1 MKTVL
6 LLLLIV
12 LSSCASL
19 KVKPKQRTYVDDLK
33 QGNQLYAVKDNPYFY
48 FMIDSVGGKHLVK
61 THMMNSQRVIWT
73 ERLTRY

>member
-1 MKTVL
+1 MKKL
-6 LLLLIV
+6 LMLALVI

-19 KVKPKQRTYVDDLK
+19 KVKPKKKTYVNDLK
-33 QGNQLYAVKDNPYFY
+33 QGNQLYAIKDNAYFY

-61 THMMNSQRVIWT
+61 TYMFNSERVIWT

>member
-1 MKTVL
+1 MKKL
-6 LLLLIV
+6 LMLALV
-12 LSSCASL
+12 VMSSCASL

-48 FMIDSVGGKHLVK
+48 FMIDSVGEKHLVK
-61 THMMNSQRVIWT
+61 TYMFNSERVIWT